1 MSAIAAAHGNYA
13 SFMLSFQPLKCKLFH
28 YFWSFYCRFSLSKTN
43 LRGKVVSQR
52 RSLSSMVHSLI
63 LKRET
68 SLFFSD
74 LDTVLVFTECLHR
87 SNFCYVGKLISL
99 FVTQA

>member
-68 SLFFSD
+68 SLFF
-74 LDTVLVFTECLHR
+74 LILIPFWCLL
-87 SNFCYVGKLISL
+87 NAYIGPI
-99 FVTQA
+99 FVMWVN